1 LAPLATTELADG
13 AGDGGDADPFL
24 NLSPW
29 GASSEGGLGTPA
41 ARFLRRHSAA
51 RAPPLCT
58 SRSSGLGRGLGGGHE
73 GDDDDVEEEDWGD
86 DPALALLGHDGGGAP
101 LRASYGR
108 VLCALGPHQRVVM
121 VACGGA
127 HSLFAT
133 SLGRLYAFGSNA
145 RGQLGLGGGSSTGG
159 ALASG
164 VAATPQL
171 VVELERAYVV
181 WCGAGAAFSACIAI
195 EAVAA
200 GTPGVAAGAAA
211 VRQRIFTCGAND
223 QGQLGLGG
231 TFTEE
236 LAQARSHTK
245 AQKGGFDANGYD
257 TTRGGGSVAS
267 FRAIVLHP
275 PPIAV
280 VVKGLKQRNDL
291 AKMASFRA
299 AAAAAEPPASFREGP
314 GAAVDVVPFV
324 AGAEPRA
331 MSCGAAHCA
340 VITMDGRL
348 VTWGAN
354 EFGQLGRGF
363 FSPSHGST
371 TLAPSELAAAAKA
384 GGRGPQGCAPAA
396 ARADDE
402 DGGAWLTAAAQVE
415 RQQAAVV
422 AAVRE
427 RQAEEARQELAEE
440 EAEQASR
447 RRAREA
453 AGGSAESDED
463 SDEDLFR
470 AALKKKLQGGVK
482 KAMRVTS
489 FGAELKAVEEAAAR
503 RLAAW
508 RNTGRPAVVDFAD
521 VVRNIP

>member
-1 LAPLATTELADG
+1 
-13 AGDGGDADPFL
+13 
-24 NLSPW
+24 
-29 GASSEGGLGTPA
+29 
-41 ARFLRRHSAA
+41 
-51 RAPPLCT
+51 
-58 SRSSGLGRGLGGGHE
+58 LGRGLGGGHE
-73 GDDDDVEEEDWGD
+73 GDDDVEEEDWGG

-101 LRASYGR
+101 LRASCGR

-145 RGQLGLGGGSSTGG
+145 RGQLGLGGSGSSTSGQ
-159 ALASG
+159 ASG
-164 VAATPQL
+164 TATTPQL
-171 VVELERAYVV
+171 VVALERAYVV

-200 GTPGVAAGAAA
+200 GTPGVAAGKAA

-257 TTRGGGSVAS
+257 TTRGGGSVAA

-291 AKMASFRA
+291 AKMVSFRA

-371 TLAPSELAAAAKA
+371 LAPSELAAAAKA

-402 DGGAWLTAAAQVE
+402 DGGAWSTAAAQVE

-440 EAEQASR
+440 EAEQAAR

-453 AGGSAESDED
+453 AGGNAESDED
-463 SDEDLFR
+463 SDEDAFR

-489 FGAELKAVEEAAAR
+489 FGAELKAVEEATAR

-508 RNTGRPAVVDFAD
+508 RNTSRPAVVDFAD
-521 VVRNIP
+521 VVRDIP